1 MRIKKGDL
9 VKKIAGKD
17 KGKQGKVL
25 RTVPSEGKIVVEDM
39 NIVKKHQKAR
49 RQGERGQR
57 VEVAAPFDAS
67 NAMVVCPSCGKATRS
82 SYKLVGDKKV
92 RVCKKCG
99 KEF

>member
-25 RTVPSEGKIVVEDM
+25 RTVPSEGKIVVEEM

-57 VEVAAPFDAS
+57 VEIAAPFDAS
-67 NAMVVCPSCGKATRS
+67 NAMIICSSCGKTTRIAYS
-82 SYKLVGDKKV
+82 FVADKKV
-92 RVCKKCG
+92 RVCKKCN
-99 KEF
+99 KEL